1 MFEFKLPDLG
11 EGIHEGE
18 VLKWH
23 VQPGDVVVEDAP
35 LVEVETDK
43 AAVTIP
49 SPRGGKVVSVTGE
62 IGDVVATG
70 QIIAVID
77 DGQGAA
83 TAPAAPARKAA
94 GTGRA
99 AEETPAG
106 LPAEEP
112 AGTGRAA
119 EVTPPGLPTEKP
131 VKGAPLAPTP
141 DVTAPAAPAPAATV
155 PGGTVTQPNST
166 VSGRPVPAAPAT
178 RRLARELGVDLTLVS
193 GTGPGGRV
201 TPGDVQTFLAG
212 GSAAK
217 ATVSAPAGA
226 AAPAAAP
233 ADRAV
238 DGTTRMA
245 AAAASVIPFLDIEPL
260 PDFSLQGPV
269 EVEPLRSIRRKVA
282 RKMTTSMILVP
293 HVAHMDDADV
303 TELEEFRL
311 KMKARRDGEPGGK
324 LTLLS
329 FVIRAITAGL
339 RAAPAFNASLDPF
352 REEII
357 YKKYYNIGFAADTGK
372 GLVVPVIRGTDVKS
386 IREISREIEEKAAL
400 AREGKLPLEDM
411 QGGTFTITNV
421 GPLGG
426 TALIPTINY
435 PEVAILGMG
444 RVQEKPVVRDGQ
456 IVIRKI
462 LPLTLAFDHRVADG
476 ADAARFVGELVR
488 NLSDP
493 NLLLLDT

>member
-70 QIIAVID
+70 QVIAVID

-83 TAPAAPARKAA
+83 AAPVAKAAPARKPA
-94 GTGRA
+94 GSGRA

-112 AGTGRAA
+112 APA
-119 EVTPPGLPTEKP
+119 
-131 VKGAPLAPTP
+131 
-141 DVTAPAAPAPAATV
+141 AAPAKV
-155 PGGTVTQPNST
+155 PTPTRTETQPNST

-178 RRLARELGVDLTLVS
+178 RRLARELGVDLTQVP

-201 TPGDVQTFLAG
+201 TPADVQAFLAG
-212 GSAAK
+212 GALNVQSVQSAMP
-217 ATVSAPAGA
+217 VPVAPTAE
-226 AAPAAAP
+226 
-233 ADRAV
+233 R
-238 DGTTRMA
+238 
-245 AAAASVIPFLDIEPL
+245 AAAASAIPFLDLEPL
-260 PDFSLQGPV
+260 PDFALQGPV

-352 REEII
+352 REEIV

>member
-1 MFEFKLPDLG
+1 P
-11 EGIHEGE
+11 
-18 VLKWH
+18 
-23 VQPGDVVVEDAP
+23 
-35 LVEVETDK
+35 
-43 AAVTIP
+43 
-49 SPRGGKVVSVTGE
+49 
-62 IGDVVATG
+62 VAK
-70 QIIAVID
+70 
-77 DGQGAA
+77 
-83 TAPAAPARKAA
+83 AAPAHKPA
-94 GTGRA
+94 GSGRA

-112 AGTGRAA
+112 APA
-119 EVTPPGLPTEKP
+119 
-131 VKGAPLAPTP
+131 
-141 DVTAPAAPAPAATV
+141 AAPAKSPVKSPAPARTE
-155 PGGTVTQPNST
+155 TQPNST

-178 RRLARELGVDLTLVS
+178 RRLARELGVDLALVS

-201 TPGDVQTFLAG
+201 TPVDVQAYLAG
-212 GSAAK
+212 GS
-217 ATVSAPAGA
+217 
-226 AAPAAAP
+226 PAAASAP
-233 ADRAV
+233 SAPSAPIADRAAE
-238 DGTTRMA
+238 GTHL
-245 AAAASVIPFLDIEPL
+245 AAAASAIPFLDIEPL

-269 EVEPLRSIRRKVA
+269 EIEPLRSIRRKVA

-352 REEII
+352 REEIV

>member
-49 SPRGGKVVSVTGE
+49 SPRGGKVVSTTGE

-70 QIIAVID
+70 QVIAVID

-83 TAPAAPARKAA
+83 AAPAVPAALAAKAAPARKPA
-94 GTGRA
+94 GSGRA

-112 AGTGRAA
+112 ATAA
-119 EVTPPGLPTEKP
+119 AQAK
-131 VKGAPLAPTP
+131 
-141 DVTAPAAPAPAATV
+141 APAPAR
-155 PGGTVTQPNST
+155 TVTQPNST

-178 RRLARELGVDLTLVS
+178 RRLARELGVDLTLVP

-201 TPGDVQTFLAG
+201 TPADVQAFLAG
-212 GSAAK
+212 G
-217 ATVSAPAGA
+217 AP
-226 AAPAAAP
+226 APAAAAAAAAAGP
-233 ADRAV
+233 AV
-238 DGTTRMA
+238 DGTTRL
-245 AAAASVIPFLDIEPL
+245 AAAASAIPFLDLEPL

-352 REEII
+352 REEIV